1 MLKTLFVLST
11 TSLTAMKQQDKIEG
25 RNPVTEAIKSGR
37 EIDKLLV
44 SAREGSIKKIVAMAK
59 EKGIVV
65 QEVVRTK
72 LDELSETGAHQGVI
86 ALVAAHDYATVED
99 ILANAEQKSEKPFI
113 ILLDEI
119 TDPHNLGS
127 ILRTANATGAHGVII
142 PKRRS
147 VGLSSVVAKT
157 SAGALEY
164 TPVARVS
171 NLAQTIDK
179 LKEQGIWFYATHQD
193 ATEVYTEVDL
203 KGGIGIV
210 IGSEGNGVSRIV
222 AEKCDFLISIPM
234 KGEIN
239 SLNASVAAGVI
250 MYEALRQRG

>member
-1 MLKTLFVLST
+1 MQKTQFVPSM
-11 TSLTAMKQQDKIEG
+11 TSSTAMKQDKIEG

-59 EKGIVV
+59 EHGIVV
-65 QEVVRTK
+65 QEVVKTK

-86 ALVAAHDYATVED
+86 ALIAAHDYATVED
-99 ILANAEQKSEKPFI
+99 ILARAEQKGEKPFI

>member
-1 MLKTLFVLST
+1 MN
-11 TSLTAMKQQDKIEG
+11 QDKIEG

-44 SAREGSIKKIVAMAK
+44 SAKEGSIKKIVAMAK
-59 EKGIVV
+59 ERGIVV
-65 QEVVRTK
+65 QEVVKSK
-72 LDELSETGAHQGVI
+72 LDEISDTNAHQGVI
-86 ALVAAHDYATVED
+86 ALVAAHSYATVED
-99 ILANAEQKSEKPFI
+99 ILKIAEDKGESPFV

-127 ILRTANATGAHGVII
+127 ILRTANAVGAHGVII

-147 VGLSSVVAKT
+147 VGLSGVVAKT

-164 TPVARVS
+164 TPVAKVT
-171 NLAQTIDK
+171 NLAQTIDA
-179 LKEQGIWFYATHQD
+179 LKEKGVWFYATHQD
-193 ATEVYTEVDL
+193 AKQSYTEVDY
-203 KGGIGIV
+203 KGGVGIV
-210 IGSEGNGVSRIV
+210 IGSEGHGVSRIV

-250 MYEALRQRG
+250 MYEALKQRG

>member
-1 MLKTLFVLST
+1 MN
-11 TSLTAMKQQDKIEG
+11 QDKIEG
-25 RNPVTEAIKSGR
+25 RNPVTEAIKAGR

-44 SAREGSIKKIVAMAK
+44 SAKEGSIKKIVAMAK
-59 EKGIVV
+59 ERGIVV
-65 QEVVRTK
+65 QEVVKSK
-72 LDELSETGAHQGVI
+72 LDELSDTGAHQGVI
-86 ALVAAHDYATVED
+86 ALVAAHSYAAVED
-99 ILANAEQKSEKPFI
+99 ILKRAEDKGESPFI
-113 ILLDEI
+113 IILDEI

-127 ILRTANATGAHGVII
+127 ILRTANAVGAHGIII

-157 SAGALEY
+157 SAGAMEY
-164 TPVARVS
+164 TPVARVT
-171 NLAQTIDK
+171 NLAQTIDA
-179 LKEQGIWFYATHQD
+179 LKEKGIWFFATHQD
-193 ATEVYTEVDL
+193 AKQDYTQVDY

-210 IGSEGNGVSRIV
+210 IGSEGSGVSRIV

>member
-1 MLKTLFVLST
+1 MQFTRNSSV
-11 TSLTAMKQQDKIEG
+11 MNQDKIEG

-44 SAREGSIKKIVAMAK
+44 CAREGSIKKIVAMAK
-59 EKGIVV
+59 DKGIIV
-65 QEVVRTK
+65 QEVVKSK

-86 ALVAAHDYATVED
+86 ALVAAHSYATVSD
-99 ILANAEQKSEKPFI
+99 ILDIAEKKGESPFI
-113 ILLDEI
+113 IILDEI

-127 ILRTANATGAHGVII
+127 VLRTANACGAHGVII

-171 NLAQTIDK
+171 NLAQTIDM
-179 LKEQGIWFYATHQD
+179 LKEKGIWFYATHQD
-193 ATEVYTEVDL
+193 AKQQYTEVDF

-210 IGSEGNGVSRIV
+210 IGSEGKGVSRIV
-222 AEKCDFLISIPM
+222 ADKCDFLISIPM

-250 MYEALRQRG
+250 MYEALRQRSL

>member
-99 ILANAEQKSEKPFI
+99 ILANAEQKGEKPFI

-119 TDPHNLGS
+119 TLALFCVQPTPQVHTVSLYPS
-127 ILRTANATGAHGVII
+127 AEV
-142 PKRRS
+142 S
-147 VGLSSVVAKT
+147 V
-157 SAGALEY
+157 
-164 TPVARVS
+164 
-171 NLAQTIDK
+171 
-179 LKEQGIWFYATHQD
+179 
-193 ATEVYTEVDL
+193 
-203 KGGIGIV
+203 
-210 IGSEGNGVSRIV
+210 
-222 AEKCDFLISIPM
+222 
-234 KGEIN
+234 
-239 SLNASVAAGVI
+239 
-250 MYEALRQRG
+250 

>member
-1 MLKTLFVLST
+1 MLFVQST
-11 TSLTAMKQQDKIEG
+11 INSTAMSQDKIEG

-44 SAREGSIKKIVAMAK
+44 SAKEGSIKKIVAMAK
-59 EKGIVV
+59 ERGIVV

-86 ALVAAHDYATVED
+86 ALVAAHNYATVED
-99 ILANAEQKSEKPFI
+99 ILARAEEKGESPFV

-127 ILRTANATGAHGVII
+127 ILRTANAVGAHGVII

-164 TPVARVS
+164 TPVARVT
-171 NLAQTIDK
+171 NLAQTIDF
-179 LKEQGIWFYATHQD
+179 LKEKGVWFYATHQD
-193 ATEVYTEVDL
+193 ATQSYTEVDL

-239 SLNASVAAGVI
+239 SLNASVAAGVV

>member
-1 MLKTLFVLST
+1 MLFVQST
-11 TSLTAMKQQDKIEG
+11 INSTAMSQDRIEG

-44 SAREGSIKKIVAMAK
+44 SAKEGSIKKIVAMAK
-59 EKGIVV
+59 ERGIVV

-86 ALVAAHDYATVED
+86 ALVAAHNYATVED
-99 ILANAEQKSEKPFI
+99 ILARAEEKGESPFV

-127 ILRTANATGAHGVII
+127 ILRTANAVGAHGVII

-164 TPVARVS
+164 TPVARVT
-171 NLAQTIDK
+171 NLAQTIDF
-179 LKEQGIWFYATHQD
+179 LKEKGVWFYATHPD
-193 ATEVYTEVDL
+193 ATQSYTEVDL
-203 KGGIGIV
+203 KGGIGTV

-239 SLNASVAAGVI
+239 SLNASVAAGVV

>member
-1 MLKTLFVLST
+1 MPKTLFVLST
-11 TSLTAMKQQDKIEG
+11 TSSTAMKQQDKIEG

-99 ILANAEQKSEKPFI
+99 ILANAEQKGEKPFI

-193 ATEVYTEVDL
+193 ATQAYTEVDL

>member
-1 MLKTLFVLST
+1 MS
-11 TSLTAMKQQDKIEG
+11 QDKIEG

-44 SAREGSIKKIVAMAK
+44 SSKEGSIKKIVAMAK
-59 EKGIVV
+59 ERGIVV
-65 QEVVRTK
+65 QEVVKSK
-72 LDELSETGAHQGVI
+72 LDELSDTGAHQGVI
-86 ALVAAHDYATVED
+86 ALVAAHSYATVED
-99 ILANAEQKSEKPFI
+99 ILKIAEDKGESPFI

-127 ILRTANATGAHGVII
+127 ILRTANAVGAHGIII

-157 SAGALEY
+157 SAGAMEY
-164 TPVARVS
+164 TPVARVT
-171 NLAQTIDK
+171 NLAQTIDA
-179 LKEQGIWFYATHQD
+179 LKEKGVWFYATHQD
-193 ATEVYTEVDL
+193 AKQSYTEVDY
-203 KGGIGIV
+203 KGGVGIV
-210 IGSEGNGVSRIV
+210 IGSEGHGVSRIV

>member
-1 MLKTLFVLST
+1 MS
-11 TSLTAMKQQDKIEG
+11 QDKIEG

-44 SAREGSIKKIVAMAK
+44 SAKEGSIKKIVAMAK
-59 EKGIVV
+59 ERGIVV
-65 QEVVRTK
+65 QEVVKSK
-72 LDELSETGAHQGVI
+72 LDELSDTGAHQGVI
-86 ALVAAHDYATVED
+86 ALVAAHSYATVED
-99 ILANAEQKSEKPFI
+99 ILKIAEDKGESPFI

-127 ILRTANATGAHGVII
+127 ILRTANAVGAHGIII

-157 SAGALEY
+157 SAGAMEY
-164 TPVARVS
+164 TPVARVT
-171 NLAQTIDK
+171 NLAQTIDA
-179 LKEQGIWFYATHQD
+179 LKEKGVWFYATHQD
-193 ATEVYTEVDL
+193 AKQSYTEVDY
-203 KGGIGIV
+203 KGGVGIV
-210 IGSEGNGVSRIV
+210 IGSEGHGVSRIV
-222 AEKCDFLISIPM
+222 AEKCDFLIGIPM

>member
-1 MLKTLFVLST
+1 MRKKQLLLST
-11 TSLTAMKQQDKIEG
+11 INSTAMSQDKIEG

-44 SAREGSIKKIVAMAK
+44 SAKEGSIKKIVAMAK
-59 EKGIVV
+59 ERGIVV

-86 ALVAAHDYATVED
+86 ALVAAHNYATVED
-99 ILANAEQKSEKPFI
+99 ILARAEEKGESPFV

-127 ILRTANATGAHGVII
+127 ILRTANAVGAHGVII

-164 TPVARVS
+164 TPVARVT
-171 NLAQTIDK
+171 NLAQTIDF
-179 LKEQGIWFYATHQD
+179 LKEKGVWFYATHQD
-193 ATEVYTEVDL
+193 ATQSYTEVDL

-222 AEKCDFLISIPM
+222 AEK
-234 KGEIN
+234 
-239 SLNASVAAGVI
+239 
-250 MYEALRQRG
+250 

>member
-1 MLKTLFVLST
+1 MN
-11 TSLTAMKQQDKIEG
+11 QDKIEG

-44 SAREGSIKKIVAMAK
+44 SAKEGSIKKIVAMAR
-59 EKGIVV
+59 ERGIIV
-65 QEVVRTK
+65 QEVVKSK

-86 ALVAAHDYATVED
+86 ALVAAHSYATVDD
-99 ILANAEQKSEKPFI
+99 ILKLAEDKGESPFI

-127 ILRTANATGAHGVII
+127 ILRTANAVGAHGVII

-164 TPVARVS
+164 TPVARVT
-171 NLAQTIDK
+171 NLAQTIDC
-179 LKEQGIWFYATHQD
+179 LKEKGVWFYATHQD
-193 ATEVYTEVDL
+193 AKQSYTEVDYN
-203 KGGIGIV
+203 GGVGIV
-210 IGSEGNGVSRIV
+210 IGSEGSGVSRIV

-234 KGEIN
+234 KGKIN

-250 MYEALRQRG
+250 MYEALKQREK

>member
-1 MLKTLFVLST
+1 MS
-11 TSLTAMKQQDKIEG
+11 QDKIEG

-44 SAREGSIKKIVAMAK
+44 SAKEGSIKKIVAMAK
-59 EKGIVV
+59 ERGIVV
-65 QEVVRTK
+65 QEVVKSK
-72 LDELSETGAHQGVI
+72 LDELSDTGAHQGVI
-86 ALVAAHDYATVED
+86 ALVAAHSYATVED
-99 ILANAEQKSEKPFI
+99 ILKVAEDKGESPFI

-127 ILRTANATGAHGVII
+127 ILRTANAVGAHGIII

-157 SAGALEY
+157 SAGAMEY
-164 TPVARVS
+164 TPVARVT
-171 NLAQTIDK
+171 NLAQTIDA
-179 LKEQGIWFYATHQD
+179 LKEKGVWFFATHQD
-193 ATEVYTEVDL
+193 AKQDYTEVDY

-222 AEKCDFLISIPM
+222 AEKCDFLIGIPM

>member
-1 MLKTLFVLST
+1 MN
-11 TSLTAMKQQDKIEG
+11 QDKIEG

-44 SAREGSIKKIVAMAK
+44 SAKEGSIKKIVAMAK
-59 EKGIVV
+59 ERGIVV
-65 QEVVRTK
+65 QEVVKSK
-72 LDELSETGAHQGVI
+72 LDEISDTNAHQGVI
-86 ALVAAHDYATVED
+86 ALVAAHSYATVED
-99 ILANAEQKSEKPFI
+99 ILKIAEDKGESPFI

-127 ILRTANATGAHGVII
+127 ILRTANAVGAHGVII

-147 VGLSSVVAKT
+147 VGLSGVVAKT

-164 TPVARVS
+164 TPVAKVT
-171 NLAQTIDK
+171 NLAQTIDA
-179 LKEQGIWFYATHQD
+179 LKEKGVWFYATHQD
-193 ATEVYTEVDL
+193 AKQSYTEVDY
-203 KGGIGIV
+203 KGGVGIV
-210 IGSEGNGVSRIV
+210 IGSEGHGVSRIV

-250 MYEALRQRG
+250 MYEALKQRG

>member
-1 MLKTLFVLST
+1 MRYVQST
-11 TSLTAMKQQDKIEG
+11 KNSSAMNQDKIEG

-59 EKGIVV
+59 ERGIPV

-86 ALVAAHDYATVED
+86 ALVAAHEYATVDE
-99 ILANAEQKSEKPFI
+99 ILSAAEKKGESPFI

-127 ILRTANATGAHGVII
+127 VLRTANAVGAHGVII

-164 TPVARVS
+164 TPVARVA
-171 NLAQTIDK
+171 NMAQTIDK
-179 LKEQGIWFYATHQD
+179 LKEKGIWFYATHQD
-193 ATEVYTEVDL
+193 AKQSYTEADF

-210 IGSEGNGVSRIV
+210 VGSEGKGVSRIV

-239 SLNASVAAGVI
+239 SLNASVAAGVV

>member
-1 MLKTLFVLST
+1 MN
-11 TSLTAMKQQDKIEG
+11 QDKIEG
-25 RNPVTEAIKSGR
+25 RNPVTEAIKAGR

-44 SAREGSIKKIVAMAK
+44 SAKEGSIKKIVAMAK
-59 EKGIVV
+59 ERGIVV
-65 QEVVRTK
+65 QEVVKSK
-72 LDELSETGAHQGVI
+72 LDELSDTGAHQGVI
-86 ALVAAHDYATVED
+86 ALVAAHSYATVED
-99 ILANAEQKSEKPFI
+99 ILKRAEDKGESPFI
-113 ILLDEI
+113 IILDEI

-127 ILRTANATGAHGVII
+127 ILRTANAVGAHGIII

-157 SAGALEY
+157 SAGAMEY
-164 TPVARVS
+164 TPVARVT
-171 NLAQTIDK
+171 NLAQTIDA
-179 LKEQGIWFYATHQD
+179 LKEKGVWFFATHQD
-193 ATEVYTEVDL
+193 AKQDYTQVDY

-210 IGSEGNGVSRIV
+210 IGSEGSGVSRIV

>member
-1 MLKTLFVLST
+1 MPKKQFVLST
-11 TSLTAMKQQDKIEG
+11 INSTAMSQDKIEG

-44 SAREGSIKKIVAMAK
+44 SAKEGSIKKIVAMAK
-59 EKGIVV
+59 ERGIVV
-65 QEVVRTK
+65 QEVVR

-86 ALVAAHDYATVED
+86 ALVAAHNYATVED
-99 ILANAEQKSEKPFI
+99 ILARAEEKGESPFV

-127 ILRTANATGAHGVII
+127 ILRTANAVGAHGVII

-164 TPVARVS
+164 TPVARVT
-171 NLAQTIDK
+171 NLAQTIDF
-179 LKEQGIWFYATHQD
+179 LKEKGVWFYATHQD
-193 ATEVYTEVDL
+193 ATQSYTEVDL

-239 SLNASVAAGVI
+239 SLNASVAAGVV

>member
-1 MLKTLFVLST
+1 MN
-11 TSLTAMKQQDKIEG
+11 QDKIEG

-44 SAREGSIKKIVAMAK
+44 SAKEGSIKKIVAMAK
-59 EKGIVV
+59 ERGIVV
-65 QEVVRTK
+65 QEVVKSK
-72 LDELSETGAHQGVI
+72 LDELSDTGAHQGVI
-86 ALVAAHDYATVED
+86 ALVAAHSYATVED
-99 ILANAEQKSEKPFI
+99 ILKVAEDKGESPFI

-127 ILRTANATGAHGVII
+127 ILRTANAVGAHGIII

-157 SAGALEY
+157 SAGAMEY
-164 TPVARVS
+164 TPVARVT
-171 NLAQTIDK
+171 NLAQTIDA
-179 LKEQGIWFYATHQD
+179 LKEKGVWFFATHQD
-193 ATEVYTEVDL
+193 AKQDYTEVDY

-222 AEKCDFLISIPM
+222 AEKCDFLIGIPM

>member
-11 TSLTAMKQQDKIEG
+11 TSSTAMKQQDKIEG

-99 ILANAEQKSEKPFI
+99 ILANAEQKGEKPFI

-171 NLAQTIDK
+171 NLAQTIEK

-193 ATEVYTEVDL
+193 ATQSYTEVDL